1 MDPDPRLDQL
11 ITLPRDH
18 HLKISRPVGFD
29 TLCWVAAFVLLAASP
44 ALLIAAW
51 GWAL

>member
-1 MDPDPRLDQL
+1 MDLTPPTNTSAKQL
-11 ITLPRDH
+11 I
-18 HLKISRPVGFD
+18 GFD

-44 ALLIAAW
+44 ALLVAVW